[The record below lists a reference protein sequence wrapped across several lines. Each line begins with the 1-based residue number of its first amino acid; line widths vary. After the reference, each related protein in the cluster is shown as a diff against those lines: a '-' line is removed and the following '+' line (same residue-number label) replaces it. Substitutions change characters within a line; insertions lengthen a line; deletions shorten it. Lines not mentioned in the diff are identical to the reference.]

1 MTPLKPVE
9 ASASARPVVASDLP
23 ALAELVQ
30 DGVTGLLVPPE
41 DPGRLATALGE
52 LLDDPDRA
60 RSMGEAGRRWA
71 VTERTWAANATRYHE
86 LYLSLVPVEPGAG
99 RA

>member
-1 MTPLKPVE
+1 ME
-9 ASASARPVVASDLP
+9 ASASARPVIASDLP

-41 DPGRLATALGE
+41 DPEQLAAALSG
-52 LLDDPDRA
+52 LLDAPERA
-60 RSMGEAGRRWA
+60 RAMGEAGRRWA
-71 VTERTWAANATRYHE
+71 VTERTWAANAARYHE
-86 LYLSLVPVEPGAG
+86 LYLSLAPVAPGSG